1 MSNTSL
7 QGLLITILILVM
19 FVIVIGSLGFVM
31 SYGNRS
37 GTTGLLVLL
46 GCFIKGGIFM
56 KLNFESLAIGLA
68 FFLALINLIY
78 AFHVGNRVNS
88 SYKDVELSEINLPTG
103 PSKKEF
109 KPIADYLSS
118 KGMSD
123 QEINVLRGNMN
134 VDNKSDEEK

>member
-109 KPIADYLSS
+109 KPISDYLSS

-123 QEINVLRGNMN
+123 QAINGLRDNMN
-134 VDNKSDEEK
+134 VDNKSFEEN

>member
-46 GCFIKGGIFM
+46 GCFIKGA
-56 KLNFESLAIGLA
+56 SL
-68 FFLALINLIY
+68 
-78 AFHVGNRVNS
+78 
-88 SYKDVELSEINLPTG
+88 
-103 PSKKEF
+103 
-109 KPIADYLSS
+109 
-118 KGMSD
+118 
-123 QEINVLRGNMN
+123 
-134 VDNKSDEEK
+134 

>member
-1 MSNTSL
+1 
-7 QGLLITILILVM
+7 
-19 FVIVIGSLGFVM
+19 
-31 SYGNRS
+31 
-37 GTTGLLVLL
+37 
-46 GCFIKGGIFM
+46 M
-56 KLNFESLAIGLA
+56 KLNFENFAIGLA
-68 FFLALINLIY
+68 FLLAFINLIY

-88 SYKDVELSEINLPTG
+88 SSKDVELSEINLPTG

>member
-123 QEINVLRGNMN
+123 QEINVLRDNMN
-134 VDNKSDEEK
+134 VDNKSDEEN

>member
-1 MSNTSL
+1 
-7 QGLLITILILVM
+7 
-19 FVIVIGSLGFVM
+19 
-31 SYGNRS
+31 
-37 GTTGLLVLL
+37 
-46 GCFIKGGIFM
+46 M

-103 PSKKEF
+103 LSKKEF
-109 KPIADYLSS
+109 KPISDYLSS

-123 QEINVLRGNMN
+123 QAINGLRDNMN
-134 VDNKSDEEK
+134 VDNKSDEEN

>member
-46 GCFIKGGIFM
+46 GCFMIVSGSFYFISRGNDLLHPKNLEYAV
-56 KLNFESLAIGLA
+56 LNWSFLVIILIGLGCYLTGMYKAYKNFRNNRESL
-68 FFLALINLIY
+68 
-78 AFHVGNRVNS
+78 
-88 SYKDVELSEINLPTG
+88 
-103 PSKKEF
+103 KK
-109 KPIADYLSS
+109 
-118 KGMSD
+118 
-123 QEINVLRGNMN
+123 
-134 VDNKSDEEK
+134 